1 MPIVLILLCLGAVLS
16 WKKYRT
22 FLRRSKLK
30 YRERRRRM
38 MNKLK
43 AQAQQFVFESQAM
56 DLSRFGSLD
65 GITAQLERTRDESP
79 LTIGKQEF
87 VSISP
92 A

>member
-1 MPIVLILLCLGAVLS
+1 
-16 WKKYRT
+16 
-22 FLRRSKLK
+22 
-30 YRERRRRM
+30 

-92 A
+92 AQQAVNEVTCFQAVPCCFPANDKSGTEAWEQG